1 MSLNYSGQPI
11 NPFRLVIESHSQIGP
26 TYLSLLLI
34 NSPSVLVDL
43 LPKLMPPEM
52 AGFII
57 FAYVVIL
64 APALVAIK
72 ICFIHGYLKHQ
83 TLDLNGAVDQALG
96 RIWPLILGVILLIVG
111 IMLGLILLIIPGIY
125 LSFIWNFTIY
135 AITLEECSAI
145 EGLKYSQSLV
155 KGRWWP
161 VFGSVLLG
169 NLFIIPPKFIGSII
183 AEAFVSM
190 GQVGLVIVSV
200 TGSIITLLFIPL
212 LDMYLIKLYLRV
224 KDTANIPYGNQK
236 I

>member
-11 NPFRLVIESHSQIGP
+11 DPFKLVIDSHSQISP

-34 NSPSVLVDL
+34 NSPFVLVDL
-43 LPKLMPPEM
+43 LPKLMLTETV
-52 AGFII
+52 GFII
-57 FAYVVIL
+57 FTYIVIL
-64 APALVAIK
+64 APVLVAIK

-83 TLDLNGAVDQALG
+83 TLDLNGAVDQALS
-96 RIWPLILGVILLIVG
+96 RIGPLILGVILLTIG
-111 IMLGLILLIIPGIY
+111 IMLGLILLIIPGVY

-135 AITLEECSAI
+135 AIVLEKCSAI

-161 VFGSVLLG
+161 VFGSVLLA
-169 NLFIIPPKFIGSII
+169 NLFIVPPKFIGSII
-183 AEAFVSM
+183 TEAFVSM
-190 GQVGLVIVSV
+190 GQVGLVIASV
-200 TGSIITLLFIPL
+200 TGSIITILFTPL